1 MKVIGLAG
9 GIGSGKTSLL
19 SVFDEEN
26 IPIFNAD
33 QIAKQLQNN
42 ELKDTISAQFGS
54 GIFKE
59 GVLDR
64 KQLASIVFKDQAQLK
79 ILNRLVH
86 PAVANAFENFKKM
99 HQEAKLVVKEAAIL
113 FETGAAENCDYTILV
128 TADENNRIDRI
139 MKRDGGLSKE
149 KIKARMAQQWPDE
162 KKVLLADFI
171 VINENLNEAKR
182 NLRKIISYL
191 KSL

>member
-1 MKVIGLAG
+1 MKVIGLTG

-19 SVFDEEN
+19 PVFDEEN

-42 ELKDTISAQFGS
+42 ELKDAISAQFGS

-113 FETGAAENCDYTILV
+113 FEAGAAENCDYTILV

-139 MKRDGGLSKE
+139 MKRDEGLSKE
-149 KIKARMAQQWPDE
+149 KIKARMEQQWPDE
-162 KKVLLADFI
+162 KKALLADFI

>member
-1 MKVIGLAG
+1 MKVIGLTG

-19 SVFDEEN
+19 PVFDEEN

-42 ELKDTISAQFGS
+42 ELKDAISAQFGS

-139 MKRDGGLSKE
+139 MKRDEGLSKE

>member
-1 MKVIGLAG
+1 MKIIGLTG

-19 SVFDEEN
+19 PVFDEEN

-33 QIAKQLQNN
+33 HLAKELQNN
-42 ELKDTISAQFGS
+42 ELKDAIRAQFGS
-54 GIFKE
+54 GIFT
-59 GVLDR
+59 GGILDR
-64 KQLASIVFKDQAQLK
+64 SKLATIVFKDPAQLK

-86 PAVANAFENFKKM
+86 PAVADAFENFKKM

-128 TADENNRIDRI
+128 TADEKSRIDRI
-139 MKRDGGLSKE
+139 MKRDKGLSKE
-149 KIKARMAQQWPDE
+149 KIKARMAQQWLDE

-171 VINENLNEAKR
+171 VINENLNDAKK

-191 KSL
+191 KSI